1 MTNKN
6 LPQLKASEI
15 TQEESMENKNSKLRK
30 EFQRKLVLEAE
41 EKKPMKDTEKKQRVM
56 HSLTRKVNYSIFTD
70 LPVTGW

>member
-1 MTNKN
+1 
-6 LPQLKASEI
+6 
-15 TQEESMENKNSKLRK
+15 MENKNSKLRK